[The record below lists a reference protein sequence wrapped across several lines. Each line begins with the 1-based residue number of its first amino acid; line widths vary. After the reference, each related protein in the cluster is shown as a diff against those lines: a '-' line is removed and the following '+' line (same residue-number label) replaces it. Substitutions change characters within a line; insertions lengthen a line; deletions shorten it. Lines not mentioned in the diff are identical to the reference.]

1 MVGSVVRWPNGLW
14 QGPQHICPPAGE
26 SELPAQD
33 RGLTAT
39 DVKPLLLATVRHTT
53 RSGHWIGRGPHAAA
67 AAAAHSQGLVHRPRV
82 MCDRCALILA
92 RNHFPDQPAGGE
104 PVPQGCDKE
113 EIPWQGAGLR
123 HPMVG
128 MQRDWS
134 QRWQQQQSYTVPL
147 SGVAVPKHPAQPLG
161 VQAQRCAHCYQA
173 AATCSGLH
181 GVLTTAHSEQRRL
194 LHCYCSHRDTHS
206 IWHAMLAF
214 PKCHTRI
221 QRVNLFCEWLCVVV
235 SCRNS
240 HGYEVATRWRA
251 KFTHVSTF
259 IPPGCDTL
267 VVRHC
272 LLARQCQA

>member
-1 MVGSVVRWPNGLW
+1 MQEGNLYHKDVTQKNFPGKVLGYITPWCVCSGL
-14 QGPQHICPPAGE
+14 G
-26 SELPAQD
+26 
-33 RGLTAT
+33 
-39 DVKPLLLATVRHTT
+39 
-53 RSGHWIGRGPHAAA
+53 RS
-67 AAAAHSQGLVHRPRV
+67 
-82 MCDRCALILA
+82 
-92 RNHFPDQPAGGE
+92 N
-104 PVPQGCDKE
+104 
-113 EIPWQGAGLR
+113 
-123 HPMVG
+123 
-128 MQRDWS
+128 
-134 QRWQQQQSYTVPL
+134 QQQQS

-161 VQAQRCAHCYQA
+161 VQAQRCAHCYHA

-240 HGYEVATRWRA
+240 HGYEVATRWRD